1 MAEVIHTIGRRKSSV
16 ARIYLRQ
23 GDGLIEILQNSNTAK
38 KHGYKIKKINYKEY
52 FSYSTLKN
60 KISSILFLTNYEKK
74 INILIKVKGGGI
86 NGQVEAVRLAIC
98 RALCLLDSN
107 NRSLLKSK
115 GLLTRD
121 SRKVERKKFGQKKAR
136 KQFQFSKR

>member
-1 MAEVIHTIGRRKSSV
+1 MEIIHTIGRRKSSV
-16 ARIYLRQ
+16 ARIYIQQ
-23 GDGLIEILQNSNTAK
+23 GDGIIQVLQNSNTAK
-38 KHGYKIKKINYKEY
+38 KYGNKIKKINYKEY
-52 FSYSTLKN
+52 FSYPTFINQIESVLH
-60 KISSILFLTNYEKK
+60 LTKYENK

-107 NRSLLKSK
+107 NRSLLKPK

>member
-1 MAEVIHTIGRRKSSV
+1 MQTIHTIGRRKTSV
-16 ARIYLRQ
+16 ARIYLKE
-23 GDGLIEILQNSNTAK
+23 GNGIIEVLQNNNTAK
-38 KHGYKIKKINYKEY
+38 KNGEKIKKINYKNY
-52 FSYSTLKN
+52 FSYSTFSN
-60 KISSILFLTNYEKK
+60 QISSILSLTNSENKF
-74 INILIKVKGGGI
+74 NILIKVKGGGI

-107 NRSLLKSK
+107 NRSLLKPK
-115 GLLTRD
+115 GFLTRD

>member
-1 MAEVIHTIGRRKSSV
+1 MEIIHTIGRRKSAV
-16 ARIYLRQ
+16 ARIYLTE
-23 GDGLIEILQNSNTAK
+23 GDGMIQVLQNSKTAK
-38 KHGYKIKKINYKEY
+38 KRKQKIKILNYKEY
-52 FSYSTLKN
+52 FFYSTF
-60 KISSILFLTNYEKK
+60 ISQISNILLLTNSENKF
-74 INILIKVKGGGI
+74 NILIKVKGGGI

-107 NRSLLKSK
+107 NRSILKPK

-121 SRKVERKKFGQKKAR
+121 SRQVERKKFGQKKAR